1 MKKVLLFAVA
11 CLLTLG
17 VSAQALVSTNS
28 DAVKAMKSPKAAGQ
42 VSSVIKAP
50 SKALGDNQYYCGFY
64 NTDEIAQYGSGMG
77 AYYAGA
83 SKAAQIFG
91 STIYG
96 DFVGFKVVGMRVALC
111 CDVQNF
117 GVFVSTVSGNSFVEK
132 VSKTVGQGV
141 AGWNTVMFDTSDQF
155 ELPAD
160 GTEYLVG
167 FDYMQKNTS
176 SDESYPMSILDN
188 QANYDYIYWYGNI
201 PASYG
206 GSGLGWYTV
215 GTGTLSVQLIVEG
228 ELPDQRVIIGALTTD
243 GSFFKNGENLPWH
256 LAVTNMGNTPITS
269 LQFDAYVDETLN
281 GNYNLPVNIAPAAL
295 ADATSTLPIPASLT
309 VGNHSLKMV
318 LTGVNGAAPTGQIE
332 GNDKTASFSV
342 YAASVARQKHLIEHI
357 TSWTC
362 TYCYLGYNVLR
373 KMESTY
379 NDIAWVAIHGN
390 QTSQTDPYYFS
401 TCDQIM
407 SFLKA
412 SSFPS
417 AAFNRSF
424 ISDLAES
431 DATLAYGIG
440 YNEAYLNQVVPYLRG
455 FMEESANSNPSFVT
469 IAIGQS
475 YDAASRKL
483 DITVNGTGAEAA
495 AQLLSDYGI
504 NVYITEE
511 GLKGR
516 QYVSGSWQ
524 NNYDHNNTLRA
535 VLTNVMGDN
544 ITWDGDNFTYTT
556 SYTIPSTYV
565 VENLSIT
572 AFVAPHPGDIYHM
585 TVNNCER
592 VAVDPN
598 ATGINLLTSGQTTPA
613 AQQYYTIDGKL
624 LNAPVKGINIVKYSD
639 GSVNKV
645 VIK

>member
-1 MKKVLLFAVA
+1 MKKVFLFAAA

-17 VSAQALVSTNS
+17 VSAQVLVSTNS

-42 VSSVIKAP
+42 MSSVKKAP

-64 NTDEIAQYGSGMG
+64 TTDEIAQYGSGMG
-77 AYYAGA
+77 NYYSGA

-91 STIYG
+91 SDTYG
-96 DFVGFKVVGMRVALC
+96 DFTGFKVVGMRVALW
-111 CDVQNF
+111 CDVQDF

-132 VSKTVGQGV
+132 VSKTVGQGA
-141 AGWNTVMFDTSDQF
+141 AGWNTVMFDTSEQF

-167 FDYMQKNTS
+167 FDYLQKNTS
-176 SDESYPMSILDN
+176 SNDSYPMSILDD
-188 QANYDYIYWYGNI
+188 QPNYDYIYWYGNI

-243 GSFFKNGENLPWH
+243 GSFFKNGDNLPWH

-269 LQFDAYVDETLN
+269 LQFDAYIDGTLT
-281 GNYNLPVNIAPAAL
+281 GNYNVSLNIAPTAS
-295 ADATSTLPIPASLT
+295 ADATSTLPISTSLS
-309 VGNHSLKMV
+309 VGKHTLKMV
-318 LTGVNGAAPTGQIE
+318 TTGVNGAAPTSQVE
-332 GNDKTASFSV
+332 GNDKTTSFSV
-342 YAASVARQKHLIEHI
+342 YTASVARQKHLIEHI

-373 KMESTY
+373 KMESDY
-379 NDIAWVAIHGN
+379 NDIAWVAVHGN
-390 QTSQTDPYYFS
+390 QSSQTDPYYFA

-407 SFLKA
+407 SFLNV
-412 SSFPS
+412 SGFPS
-417 AAFNRSF
+417 AAFNRAF
-424 ISDLAES
+424 ISELAEGES
-431 DATLAYGIG
+431 TLAYGLG
-440 YNEAYLNQVVPYLRG
+440 YNASYINQVVPYLRG
-455 FMEESANSNPSFVT
+455 FMEESAKSNPSFVT

-483 DITVNGTGAEAA
+483 DITVSGTGVEAA
-495 AQLLSDYGI
+495 AQLLSDYKI

-516 QYVSGSWQ
+516 QYSNGTWQ
-524 NNYDHNNTLRA
+524 NNYEHNNTLRA
-535 VLTNVMGDN
+535 VLTNVMGDD

-556 SYTIPSTYV
+556 SYTVPSSYV

-572 AFVAPHPGDIYHM
+572 AFVAPRPGDIYHM

-598 ATGINLLTSGQTTPA
+598 ATGITTVN
-613 AQQYYTIDGKL
+613 QQSSSDTRYYTIDSKRID
-624 LNAPVKGINIVKYSD
+624 APVKGVNIVKCSD
-639 GSVNKV
+639 GSTRKV